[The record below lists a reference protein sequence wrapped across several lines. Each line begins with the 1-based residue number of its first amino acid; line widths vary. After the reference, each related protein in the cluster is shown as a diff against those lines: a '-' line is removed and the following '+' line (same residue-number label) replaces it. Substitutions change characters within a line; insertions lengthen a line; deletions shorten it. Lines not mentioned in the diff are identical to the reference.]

1 MATVNINEFKPEDID
16 LKIEKRIP
24 VTCKQFD
31 NIILSFN
38 VFDYTIPVDLD
49 GYFIELKIQQ
59 PNGQKFTQSTGIVKT
74 GNNVKITCAN
84 EVSNVYGKVK
94 IELDFTNSANLK
106 KSSFVIVI
114 NVKESIGGE
123 SEGGSATPGNGVP
136 VALAIPLAELEA
148 YVAEATVLNESFA
161 TNTATQATTQ
171 ASLNA
176 SVTSAQNIADSVADS
191 LETANN
197 LNANVDTA
205 RALNDALVADI
216 AIGNPLKTD
225 LTSINSTASA
235 TKIALE
241 AKIVTANEKIAEFE
255 SYDTSGLIA
264 KVDGLQADVDADEAN
279 TANMQS
285 EIATARNG
293 KTNLKD
299 GIVELIKTNAP
310 VSSVVN
316 DTNFTNLKN
325 DVEAARLGEVSLVL
339 GIRDAINAI
348 VDPLKDEV
356 NAISLTNA
364 DTTLRSEISDA
375 RMGSSTLKIGIQE
388 AINNIKNTLELEIAD
403 IANKVGTD
411 PALATEISNARNGE
425 DTLKDGIIKL
435 VQDNIPDTSADST
448 VLVAL
453 LADVVAARLGQ
464 ASLTIGIRNAI
475 DATVDPLKA
484 QIDNMT
490 LNNSDAV
497 LREEVSDARMGNSTL
512 KIGIQEA
519 ISDAVES
526 LQAEIDNI
534 SVGSGTDP
542 VLVNEITDARN
553 GELTL
558 KAGISSLL
566 SAMKT
571 ELEDKIHEASTAD
584 DFLAFESEIIAS
596 RNGANSLATRL
607 YYMGEEISDNNI
619 AATHDIA
626 ALQSDVIGVK
636 ENAGSTLK
644 AGVQS
649 MIDTAIENYKPP
661 SDSITIEMVDALNVN
676 LMNVIVS
683 NEKIGGKKFMGMS
696 DNMRVYS
703 FVDLD
708 TYVTISNGVYDKED
722 KCIKCNNLAIDSVS
736 FCYD

>member
-31 NIILSFN
+31 NVILSFN

-235 TKIALE
+235 TKTALE

-255 SYDTSGLIA
+255 SYDTSGLID
-264 KVDGLQADVDADEAN
+264 KVNSLQADVVADEAN
-279 TANMQS
+279 TANIQS

-388 AINNIKNTLELEIAD
+388 AINNIKNTLELEIAEID
-403 IANKVGTD
+403 NKVGTD

-448 VLVAL
+448 VLVTL
-453 LADVVAARLGQ
+453 LADVAAARLGQ

-475 DATVDPLKA
+475 DATVDPLKT
-484 QIDNMT
+484 QINNMT

-497 LREEVSDARMGNSTL
+497 LRSEVSDARMGNSTL